1 MKLQN
6 DSGSHG
12 TSSFPAK
19 IYQSKKVVPHPH
31 PKGLRINLLVKE
43 RDFDTDMVLK
53 KNQKLKKAV

>member
-31 PKGLRINLLVKE
+31 PNPKGLRINLLVKE
-43 RDFDTDMVLK
+43 RDFDTDMVFK
-53 KNQKLKKAV
+53 KNRKL